1 MEELDSTM
9 ALLSSEL
16 KCGGEYNAAKNKSGP
31 GRGATPLN
39 PIHAPKKKMKDPT
52 VHVDS
57 EEDEIFFGNK
67 TDKEKFGKNSK

>member
-16 KCGGEYNAAKNKSGP
+16 KCGGEYDSALIK
-31 GRGATPLN
+31 AT
-39 PIHAPKKKMKDPT
+39 KKKKKEPT

-57 EEDEIFFGNK
+57 EEDEIFFGEK
-67 TDKEKFGKNSK
+67 TEKEKFGKNSK